1 MKINISFNK
10 FKKNHTSN
18 KHQILF
24 KSRSCKDYYKVENL
38 FKFLLAEK
46 NSFIFESVEKGKIK
60 GRYTIIGLN
69 PDKIWDINKNTATIS
84 SLGKKTKIKVK
95 PLFFINKLIKE
106 FNIKIPKQLPFM
118 SSMLV
123 GYFSYDVIRY
133 IENIPDQTKDDLK
146 IPDVRLSRPK
156 NLVIYD
162 NFKKKIHYIENV
174 YSDTRIKD
182 YKETYNSII
191 SKFVLFE
198 NYENI
203 TIPEKFTFKKNKNLV
218 KSNISKQKFK
228 SLVEKAKKYIK
239 RGDIFQVVL
248 SQRFE
253 RRIEKRP
260 IEIYNYLR
268 KSNPSPFMFYFNYD
282 DFNIL
287 GSSPEILV
295 RLRKGEVTIRPIAG
309 TRPRGRTFKE
319 DKKYELD
326 LLKDKKELAEHLM
339 LLDLGRNDVG
349 KVSEINSVKVN
360 EKFKVER
367 YSHVMHIV
375 SNVVGKFNN
384 KFSLF
389 ETLLSG
395 FPAGTVSGAPK
406 IRAMEIIDELEKNKR
421 KLYAGGIGYFTPNG
435 EFDTCIALRTALIK
449 NNKFY
454 VQAGAGIVADSKADK
469 EYAET
474 VNKAKALMKAI
485 DWMKI
490 LLIDNY
496 DSFTY
501 NLYHY
506 ISNFNNNVD
515 VVRNDKIDSKIILRK
530 KYSKIVISPGPG
542 NPNQAGNCLKIVKD
556 VYKKIPILGV
566 CLGHQIIGQVF
577 GGRIVNAK
585 NLMHGKTSKIKHQ
598 KKGLFKNIQN
608 NFEATRYHSLIVDRK
623 SFPKNLVITA
633 ETKNKTI
640 MGLMHKDFNIHG
652 FQFHPESISTKIG
665 MKLIKN
671 FIAN

>member
-1 MKINISFNK
+1 MKLNISFED
-10 FKKNHTSN
+10 FKKNHIKK

-24 KSRSCKDYYKVENL
+24 KARACQEYYRVENL
-38 FKFLLAEK
+38 FRFLLAEK
-46 NSFIFESVEKGKIK
+46 NSFIFESVEKGTIR

-69 PDKIWDINKNTATIS
+69 PDKIWDINKNIITLNNS
-84 SLGKKTKIKVK
+84 GKKTKIKAN
-95 PLFFINKLIKE
+95 PLKFINKLIKN
-106 FNIKIPKQLPFM
+106 FNIKIPNNLPSM

-133 IENIPDQTKDDLK
+133 IENIPNNCKDDLN

-156 NLVIYD
+156 NLIIYD
-162 NFKKKIHYIENV
+162 NVKKKIYYTENV
-174 YSDTRIKD
+174 YADTKINNYKDRYETINKKFNLYKDFEDIK
-182 YKETYNSII
+182 
-191 SKFVLFE
+191 L
-198 NYENI
+198 
-203 TIPEKFTFKKNKNLV
+203 PEQFTFKPNKNLI
-218 KSNISKQKFK
+218 KSNTTKKKFK
-228 SLVEKAKKYIK
+228 SLVKKAKTYIEK
-239 RGDIFQVVL
+239 GDIFQVVL

-253 RRIEKRP
+253 RKINKKP

-309 TRPRGRTFKE
+309 TRPRGRNAKE

-349 KVSEINSVKVN
+349 KVSKINSVKVT
-360 EKFKVER
+360 EKFKVEK

-384 KFSLF
+384 KFSIF

-454 VQAGAGIVADSKADK
+454 VQAGAGVVSDS
-469 EYAET
+469 
-474 VNKAKALMKAI
+474 
-485 DWMKI
+485 
-490 LLIDNY
+490 
-496 DSFTY
+496 
-501 NLYHY
+501 
-506 ISNFNNNVD
+506 
-515 VVRNDKIDSKIILRK
+515 
-530 KYSKIVISPGPG
+530 
-542 NPNQAGNCLKIVKD
+542 
-556 VYKKIPILGV
+556 
-566 CLGHQIIGQVF
+566 
-577 GGRIVNAK
+577 
-585 NLMHGKTSKIKHQ
+585 
-598 KKGLFKNIQN
+598 
-608 NFEATRYHSLIVDRK
+608 
-623 SFPKNLVITA
+623 
-633 ETKNKTI
+633 
-640 MGLMHKDFNIHG
+640 
-652 FQFHPESISTKIG
+652 
-665 MKLIKN
+665 
-671 FIAN
+671 

>member
-1 MKINISFNK
+1 MKINNSFK
-10 FKKNHTSN
+10 EFKKIHSKK

-24 KSRSCKDYYKVENL
+24 TSKNCKKYYKVENL

-46 NSFIFESVEKGKIK
+46 NSFIFESVEKGETR

-69 PDKIWDINKNTATIS
+69 PDKIWDVNKNIITIN
-84 SLGKKTKIKVK
+84 SLGKKTKIKAN
-95 PLFFINKLIKE
+95 PLIYINKLIKN
-106 FNIKIPKQLPFM
+106 FDIKIPNQLPSM

-133 IENIPDQTKDDLK
+133 IEKIPDRCKNDLK
-146 IPDVRLSRPK
+146 IPDIRLSRPK

-162 NFKKKIHYIENV
+162 NLKKKIYYIENI
-174 YSDTRIKD
+174 YSDTKIKN

-191 SKFVLFE
+191 SKFALFE

-203 TIPEKFTFKKNKNLV
+203 KLPEKLTYKKNKNLI
-218 KSNISKQKFK
+218 KSNTSKEKFK
-228 SLVEKAKKYIK
+228 SLVKKAKKYIDK
-239 RGDIFQVVL
+239 GDIFQVVL

-253 RRIEKRP
+253 RKIEKKP

-268 KSNPSPFMFYFNYD
+268 KSNPSPFMFYFNYE
-282 DFNIL
+282 DFNVL

-295 RLRKGEVTIRPIAG
+295 RLRKNEVTIRPIAG
-309 TRPRGRTFKE
+309 TRPRGKNNKE

-326 LLKDKKELAEHLM
+326 LLQDKKELAEHLM

-349 KVSEINSVKVN
+349 KVVKINSVKVT
-360 EKFKVER
+360 ERFKVEK

-421 KLYAGGIGYFTPNG
+421 KLYAGGIGYFTPNN

-449 NNKFY
+449 NKKFY
-454 VQAGAGIVADSKADK
+454 VQAGAGIVADSKPHK
-469 EYAET
+469 EYDET

-485 DWMKI
+485 D
-490 LLIDNY
+490 
-496 DSFTY
+496 
-501 NLYHY
+501 
-506 ISNFNNNVD
+506 
-515 VVRNDKIDSKIILRK
+515 
-530 KYSKIVISPGPG
+530 
-542 NPNQAGNCLKIVKD
+542 
-556 VYKKIPILGV
+556 
-566 CLGHQIIGQVF
+566 
-577 GGRIVNAK
+577 
-585 NLMHGKTSKIKHQ
+585 
-598 KKGLFKNIQN
+598 
-608 NFEATRYHSLIVDRK
+608 
-623 SFPKNLVITA
+623 
-633 ETKNKTI
+633 
-640 MGLMHKDFNIHG
+640 
-652 FQFHPESISTKIG
+652 
-665 MKLIKN
+665 
-671 FIAN
+671 

>member
-1 MKINISFNK
+1 MKLNISFED
-10 FKKNHTSN
+10 FKKNHIKK

-24 KSRSCKDYYKVENL
+24 RARACQEYYRVENL
-38 FKFLLAEK
+38 FRFLLAEK
-46 NSFIFESVEKGKIK
+46 NSFIFESVEKGTIR

-69 PDKIWDINKNTATIS
+69 PDKIWDINKNIITLNNS
-84 SLGKKTKIKVK
+84 GKKTKIKAN
-95 PLFFINKLIKE
+95 PLKFINKLIKN
-106 FNIKIPKQLPFM
+106 FNIKIPKNLPSM

-133 IENIPDQTKDDLK
+133 IENIPNNCKDDLN

-156 NLVIYD
+156 NLIIYD
-162 NFKKKIHYIENV
+162 NVKKKIYYTENV
-174 YSDTRIKD
+174 YADTKINNYKDRYETINKKFNLYKDFEDIK
-182 YKETYNSII
+182 
-191 SKFVLFE
+191 L
-198 NYENI
+198 
-203 TIPEKFTFKKNKNLV
+203 PEQFTFKPNKNLI
-218 KSNISKQKFK
+218 KSNTTKKKFK
-228 SLVEKAKKYIK
+228 SLVKKAKTYIEK
-239 RGDIFQVVL
+239 GDIFQVVL

-253 RRIEKRP
+253 RKINKKP

-309 TRPRGRTFKE
+309 TRPRGRNAKE

-349 KVSEINSVKVN
+349 KVSKINSVKVT
-360 EKFKVER
+360 EKFKVEK

-384 KFSLF
+384 KFSIF

-454 VQAGAGIVADSKADK
+454 VQAGAGVVSDSKPEK
-469 EYAET
+469 EYVET
-474 VNKAKALMKAI
+474 INKAKALMKA
-485 DWMKI
+485 
-490 LLIDNY
+490 
-496 DSFTY
+496 
-501 NLYHY
+501 
-506 ISNFNNNVD
+506 VD
-515 VVRNDKIDSKIILRK
+515 
-530 KYSKIVISPGPG
+530 
-542 NPNQAGNCLKIVKD
+542 
-556 VYKKIPILGV
+556 
-566 CLGHQIIGQVF
+566 
-577 GGRIVNAK
+577 
-585 NLMHGKTSKIKHQ
+585 
-598 KKGLFKNIQN
+598 
-608 NFEATRYHSLIVDRK
+608 
-623 SFPKNLVITA
+623 
-633 ETKNKTI
+633 
-640 MGLMHKDFNIHG
+640 
-652 FQFHPESISTKIG
+652 
-665 MKLIKN
+665 
-671 FIAN
+671 